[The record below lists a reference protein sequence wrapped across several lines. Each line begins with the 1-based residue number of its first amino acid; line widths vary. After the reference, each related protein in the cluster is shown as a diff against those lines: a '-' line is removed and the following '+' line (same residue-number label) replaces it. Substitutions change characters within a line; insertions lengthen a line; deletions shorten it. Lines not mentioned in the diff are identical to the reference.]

1 VLAGLMGRP
10 DLAEHPDWGT
20 SAARIARRDAANALL
35 AAWLA
40 PRDPSE
46 TAALL
51 NRHGL
56 PAERVRSYA
65 EAARDPHVQ
74 ERDMLQQTRLEDG
87 SVAPI
92 VGPAWKLSRTPVAV
106 RSGAP
111 ALGAHSAEILAE
123 IGIDGDDLARLRQLG
138 VV

>member
-10 DLAEHPDWGT
+10 DLAEHPDWST
-20 SAARIARRDAANALL
+20 SGARIARRDEANALL

-40 PRDPSE
+40 PRDPDE

-56 PAERVRSYA
+56 PGQRVRSYA

-74 ERDMLQQTRLEDG
+74 ERDMLQRTTLEDG
-87 SVAPI
+87 RVAPI